1 LQRRELWPGLAPFRA
16 DARCR
21 DKASG
26 AHDFLWPPAIG
37 RQVAALIPGAR
48 FEVMED
54 AGHFPHLQAPET
66 LVRLARSFLDG

>member
-1 LQRRELWPGLAPFRA
+1 MAASDWWGAIRAPVLV
-16 DARCR
+16 
-21 DKASG
+21 ASG

-37 RQVAALIPGAR
+37 RQVAPLIPGAR

-54 AGHFPHLQAPET
+54 AGHFPHLQAPER

>member
-1 LQRRELWPGLAPFRA
+1 MAASDWGVIRAPVLV
-16 DARCR
+16 
-21 DKASG
+21 ASG

>member
-1 LQRRELWPGLAPFRA
+1 
-16 DARCR
+16 
-21 DKASG
+21 
-26 AHDFLWPPAIG
+26 
-37 RQVAALIPGAR
+37 VAALIPGAR